1 MGYLVP
7 RGGSDVILREEVEH
21 AEFYEIESLKR
32 ACDLAYEKRSKTEN
46 YHWIRDR
53 DKLLLTML
61 WATGARVSDVIEMAT
76 HQINFKEKNIRF
88 LVHKRKSKK
97 VKTGGEY
104 WHTIN
109 IDMETLSEV
118 MDYIQTWSIKG
129 LLFPSTRKSAKTLTR
144 QAVNKKFNEYCAVAG
159 LRHIHPHM
167 VRHGLAMFM
176 QARGV
181 PAHEIAFRLAHSST
195 AITLATYARMS
206 KDQEKQILD
215 SLNFNFWK
223 A

>member
-1 MGYLVP
+1 
-7 RGGSDVILREEVEH
+7 
-21 AEFYEIESLKR
+21 
-32 ACDLAYEKRSKTEN
+32 
-46 YHWIRDR
+46 
-53 DKLLLTML
+53 
-61 WATGARVSDVIEMAT
+61 
-76 HQINFKEKNIRF
+76 
-88 LVHKRKSKK
+88 
-97 VKTGGEY
+97 
-104 WHTIN
+104 
-109 IDMETLSEV
+109 METLSEV

-129 LLFPSTRKSAKTLTR
+129 LLFPSTRKSTKTLTR